1 MSRKIRYRRKPC
13 PHCRD
18 LITTNALGRAAH
30 IRFCDGTPKPDLK
43 PLSPGDLLKIVRGE
57 SVR

>member
-1 MSRKIRYRRKPC
+1 MMARKIRWRRKPC

-30 IRFCDGTPKPDLK
+30 IRFCTGERKPE
-43 PLSPGDLLKIVRGE
+43 PPPRHSPPGPRKLE
-57 SVR
+57 AA